1 MAIRVRGVCLLLSV
15 LLGALVS
22 ACSKQPSPYQWPL
35 PAGFPKPE
43 VPADNPMTLEKIEL
57 GRYLFYDRGFSG
69 NGQQSCA
76 SCHQQ
81 AHAFA
86 EPRQVSVGS
95 TGQLHRRNALA
106 LVNVAYNKTLTW
118 AHPTLTRIEDQL
130 LLPMLGDN
138 PIELGIAG
146 HENAVLERLR
156 QGPYPTLFAAA
167 FGDSQPSLNNATQAL
182 AAFVRSL
189 ISLNS
194 PFDRYAYAADDTAL
208 TAEQLRGMN
217 LFFSERFECHH
228 CHGGFNFT
236 QSTSHEKQPLDRKPF
251 HNTGLYYTARPAL
264 DVSLGYP
271 QRDRGLAE
279 LTGVSSDDGRFR
291 APTLRNIALTAPY
304 MHDGSVATLDDV
316 LEIYRRGGRQT
327 SAGQDAGDGA
337 LHPARSNFVKG
348 IEMTD
353 EEKQALLAF
362 LQSLTDRSF
371 VENPALSN
379 PWPKQ

>member
-1 MAIRVRGVCLLLSV
+1 MKWVWFMLVMVLVTLL
-15 LLGALVS
+15 S
-22 ACSKQPSPYQWPL
+22 ACSKQPTPYVWPL
-35 PAGFPKPE
+35 AAGFPKPE

-69 NGQQSCA
+69 NGRQSCA
-76 SCHQQ
+76 SCHHQ
-81 AHAFA
+81 ANAFA
-86 EPRQVSVGS
+86 EPRAVSVGS
-95 TGQLHRRNALA
+95 TGQVHRRNALA

-118 AHPTLTRIEDQL
+118 AHPTLQQIEDQL
-130 LLPMLGDN
+130 LIPMLGDN
-138 PIELGIAG
+138 PVELGIAG
-146 HENAVLERLR
+146 HEAQVLSRLQ
-156 QGPYPTLFAAA
+156 QGPYPALFDAA
-167 FGDSQPSLNNATQAL
+167 FGSDQASLDKATKAL

-189 ISLNS
+189 ISLNA
-194 PFDRYAYAADDTAL
+194 PFDQYAYAGDDKAL
-208 TAEQLRGMN
+208 TAQQIKGMN

-251 HNTGLYYTARPAL
+251 HNTGLYYVKRPAL
-264 DVSLGYP
+264 TSELGYP

-279 LTGVSSDDGRFR
+279 VTADPNDDGRFR

-304 MHDGSVATLDDV
+304 MHDGSVATLEEV
-316 LEIYRRGGRQT
+316 LESYRRGGRLLT
-327 SAGQDAGDGA
+327 DGADAGDGA

-353 EEKQALLAF
+353 DEKQALLAF

-371 VENPALSN
+371 ITNPAFSD
-379 PWPKQ
+379 PWPAATP

>member
-1 MAIRVRGVCLLLSV
+1 MTRW
-15 LLGALVS
+15 LLGVLVMCVA
-22 ACSKQPSPYQWPL
+22 ACTPQPTPYVWPL
-35 PAGFPKPE
+35 PEGFPKPE
-43 VPADNPMTLEKIEL
+43 VPTDNPMTLEKIEL

-69 NGQQSCA
+69 NGAQSCA

-86 EPRQVSVGS
+86 EPSAVSTGS

-118 AHPTLTRIEDQL
+118 AHPKLTQIEDQL
-130 LLPMLGDN
+130 LIPMLGDN

-146 HENAVLERLR
+146 HEQQVLAHLQ
-156 QGPYPTLFAAA
+156 QGPYPDLFESAFAEREPTLAK
-167 FGDSQPSLNNATQAL
+167 ATQAL

-194 PFDRYAYAADDTAL
+194 PFDRYAYAGDDSAL
-208 TAEQLRGMN
+208 TAEQIRGMN

-251 HNTGLYYTARPAL
+251 HNNGLYYTQRPAL
-264 DVSLGYP
+264 AQEILWGYP

-279 LTGVSSDDGRFR
+279 LTGIASDDGRFR
-291 APTLRNIALTAPY
+291 APTLRNIELTAPY
-304 MHDGSVATLDDV
+304 MHDGSVATLDEV
-316 LEIYRRGGRQT
+316 LEIYRRGGRQI
-327 SAGQDAGDGA
+327 AQGVDAGDGA

-348 IEMTD
+348 IDMTD

-362 LQSLTDRSF
+362 LRSLTDRSF
-371 VENPALSN
+371 VENPQLSD
-379 PWPKQ
+379 PWPAR

>member
-1 MAIRVRGVCLLLSV
+1 MTRWLCLMVVAWL
-15 LLGALVS
+15 S
-22 ACSKQPSPYQWPL
+22 ACTPEPTPYVWPL
-35 PAGFPKPE
+35 LEGFPKPE
-43 VPADNPMTLEKIEL
+43 VPADNPMTREKIEL

-86 EPRQVSVGS
+86 EPKPVSVGS

-118 AHPTLTRIEDQL
+118 AHPKLTQIEDQL
-130 LLPMLGDN
+130 LIPMLGDN

-146 HENAVLERLR
+146 HEAAVLTHLQ
-156 QGPYPTLFAAA
+156 QGPYPALFADA
-167 FGDSQPSLNNATQAL
+167 FGRSEPSLQQATQAL

-194 PFDRYAYAADDTAL
+194 PFDRYAYAGQDQAL
-208 TAEQLRGMN
+208 TAQQISGMN

-251 HNTGLYYTARPAL
+251 HNTGLYYTQRPAL
-264 DVSLGYP
+264 DASLQWGYP
-271 QRDRGLAE
+271 QRDRGVAE
-279 LTGVSSDDGRFR
+279 LTGLASDDGRYR
-291 APTLRNIALTAPY
+291 APTLRNIELSGPY
-304 MHDGSVATLDDV
+304 MHDGSVATLDEV
-316 LEIYRRGGRQT
+316 LEIYRRGGRQI
-327 SAGQDAGDGA
+327 AQGADAGDGA

-348 IEMTD
+348 IDMTD

-362 LQSLTDRSF
+362 LHSLTDQSF
-371 VENPALSN
+371 VENPAFSD
-379 PWPKQ
+379 PWPAS

>member
-1 MAIRVRGVCLLLSV
+1 MKWLAWVVCGWLLC
-15 LLGALVS
+15 G
-22 ACSKQPSPYQWPL
+22 CSKAPTPYQWPL
-35 PAGFPKPE
+35 PADFPKPE
-43 VPADNPMTLEKIEL
+43 VPADNPMTVEKIEL

-81 AHAFA
+81 AYAFA
-86 EPRQVSVGS
+86 EPRQVSIGS
-95 TGQLHRRNALA
+95 TGQAHRRNALA

-118 AHPTLTRIEDQL
+118 AHPTLQHIEDQL

-138 PIELGIAG
+138 PVELGIAG
-146 HENAVLERLR
+146 HESQVLSRLTR
-156 QGPYPTLFAAA
+156 GPYPALFEAA
-167 FGDSQPSLNNATQAL
+167 FADETPSLTKATQAL
-182 AAFVRSL
+182 ATFVRSL

-194 PFDRYAYAADDTAL
+194 AFDRYAYAGDDSAL

-251 HNTGLYYTARPAL
+251 HNTGLYFTHRPAL
-264 DVSLGYP
+264 ASAELGYP

-279 LTGVSSDDGRFR
+279 VTAAAGDDGRFR

-304 MHDGSVATLDDV
+304 MHDGSVASLAEV
-316 LEIYRRGGRQT
+316 LEIYRRGGRLIT
-327 SAGQDAGDGA
+327 EGPDAGDGA
-337 LHPARSNFVKG
+337 LHPSRSNFVKG
-348 IEMTD
+348 IDMTD

-362 LQSLTDRSF
+362 LQSLTDQQF
-371 VENPALSN
+371 VENPALSD
-379 PWPKQ
+379 PWR